1 MYTRNGVP
9 RSEDKYDI
17 FLSLLPLLLF
27 FFAQPEEKN
36 IRLARDDDGRNIMYN
51 IKIKLTGRRHHFRLC
66 IIYIYMYYIHDD
78 LFCFW
83 YMYTYSNNNNNKRL
97 YILLCTDHYVVA
109 QTQKIEHS
117 VTF

>member
-1 MYTRNGVP
+1 
-9 RSEDKYDI
+9 
-17 FLSLLPLLLF
+17 
-27 FFAQPEEKN
+27 
-36 IRLARDDDGRNIMYN
+36 
-51 IKIKLTGRRHHFRLC
+51 
-66 IIYIYMYYIHDD
+66 MYYIHDD

>member
-1 MYTRNGVP
+1 MYTRDGVP

-17 FLSLLPLLLF
+17 LLSLLPLLLF

-66 IIYIYMYYIHDD
+66 VYIYIYIVSYTRRFI
-78 LFCFW
+78 LFLV
-83 YMYTYSNNNNNKRL
+83 YTYSNNNNNNTRL
-97 YILLCTDHYVVA
+97 YILCIATIL
-109 QTQKIEHS
+109 
-117 VTF
+117 